1 MKFKDRIARFMYG
14 RYGMDQ
20 FSRFLVIASL
30 VFLVISIVFKQQVIH
45 LIFWLLALVGLI
57 FCYVRA
63 FSKNFAK
70 RRAENNWYLKK
81 QNALTRWFR
90 SLKDRWVQR
99 KEYKFFRCPQ
109 CHSLLRVPKGKG
121 RIELSCRKCGH
132 RFERK
137 S

>member
-1 MKFKDRIARFMYG
+1 MKFKDRVARFMYG

-20 FSRFLVIASL
+20 FSRFLVIEAL
-30 VFLVISIVFKQQVIH
+30 IFLVLSMFLGGLFHTAFWFLGLIS
-45 LIFWLLALVGLI
+45 LI

-63 FSKNFAK
+63 FSKNYSK

-81 QNALTRWFR
+81 HNAVKNWFR
-90 SLKDRWVQR
+90 SLKDRWTQR
-99 KEYKFFRCPQ
+99 KDYKFFRCPK

-121 RIELSCRKCGH
+121 RIELGCRQCGH